1 MTKPQQWIAALVVLV
16 VAIGI
21 GIAQSGP
28 QLYEQTA
35 SSIGYGGELA
45 FDSFSDEAAY
55 ASPESLK
62 TRGATSPFDPP
73 TAGEINMEDQ
83 RIIMTG
89 YVTLS
94 VNDVTG
100 GIEGITAVASKHQ
113 GFVQNSNA
121 GENGDGSRYGTITI
135 RVPVEV
141 YEGALSDVRALGVR
155 VINESTNAEDI
166 TEQFTDLEARLKVA
180 REEEQAYLA
189 LLGRSGSVSDL
200 LQVQRELSQVRTR
213 IEQLE
218 GQIQYL
224 ENRSELST
232 ITVTLE
238 ETASVR
244 IPTKPFQPSEAIKD
258 ALQSVVVAFQ
268 FVVTALIWI
277 AILGVGVALPIGIIA
292 WIAYRLWK
300 RRTQR
305 PTM

>member
-1 MTKPQQWIAALVVLV
+1 MTKTQQWIAALVVLIIAT
-16 VAIGI
+16 AIVM
-21 GIAQSGP
+21 AQSGP
-28 QLYEQTA
+28 RPYEQTA

-45 FDSFSDEAAY
+45 VESFDEAAY

-62 TRGATSPFDPP
+62 LRGNAYPIDTP
-73 TAGEINMEDQ
+73 TAGEINVDDQ

-89 YVTLS
+89 YVTLD
-94 VNDVTG
+94 VNDITESMASIS
-100 GIEGITAVASKHQ
+100 GIAARLQ

-121 GENGDGSRYGTITI
+121 GENPDGSRYGYVTI
-135 RVPVEV
+135 RVPVEA
-141 YEGALSDVRALGVR
+141 YEDAITDIRAVGAR
-155 VINESTNAEDI
+155 VISESTNAEDI

-218 GQIQYL
+218 GQMQYL
-224 ENRSELST
+224 ANRSELST
-232 ITVTLE
+232 ITVTLQ

-244 IPTKPFQPSEAIKD
+244 VPTKPFQPGEAIKD
-258 ALQSVVVAFQ
+258 ALQSVIVAFQ
-268 FVVTALIWI
+268 FLVTAVIWI

-292 WIAYRLWK
+292 WIVYRVWK
-300 RRTQR
+300 RRTHR
-305 PTM
+305 L

>member
-1 MTKPQQWIAALVVLV
+1 MTKVQQYSVALIVLV
-16 VAIGI
+16 VAIAI
-21 GIAQSGP
+21 GVAQNGSRS
-28 QLYEQTA
+28 YSQTA
-35 SSIGYGGELA
+35 SSVGYGGQLA
-45 FDSFSDEAAY
+45 VESFDEAAY
-55 ASPESLK
+55 ATSDVLNI
-62 TRGATSPFDPP
+62 RGKAYPIDPP
-73 TAGEINMEDQ
+73 TAGEITVEDQ

-89 YVTLS
+89 YITLD
-94 VNDVTG
+94 VNDITESLA
-100 GIEGITAVASKHQ
+100 GISSVAAKHQ

-121 GENGDGSRYGTITI
+121 GENGDGSRYGYVTI

-141 YEGALSDVRALGVR
+141 YNEALIDVRALGVR
-155 VINESTNAEDI
+155 VTSESTNAEDI

-218 GQIQYL
+218 GQMQYL

-244 IPTKPFQPSEAIKD
+244 VPTKPFQPGEAIKD

-268 FVVTALIWI
+268 FLVTALIWV
-277 AILGVGVALPIGIIA
+277 AILGVGVALPIGVIA
-292 WIAYRLWK
+292 WIIYRVWK
-300 RRTQR
+300 HRTHR
-305 PTM
+305 V